1 MSLKAWNTAH
11 FISCAPTCTHA
22 HRRACT
28 RGAVCSRTQC
38 PLPVAAGLPKRALA
52 EGWTGDG
59 EEAVASASPLRAGAA
74 LGQDRADVPPPAAST
89 LPSGAALEGFPSPRL
104 RRCWRAHRKARRGAR
119 AGLLVL
125 LRDVGGMLQLRR
137 GAPAFPSRGG
147 GSVGSQVCG
156 DCPA

>member
-1 MSLKAWNTAH
+1 MSLKAWNAAH

-28 RGAVCSRTQC
+28 RGAVCSRTRC

-59 EEAVASASPLRAGAA
+59 EEAVVSASPLRAGAA

-89 LPSGAALEGFPSPRL
+89 LPSGSALEGFPSPRL

-119 AGLLVL
+119 VGLLVL

-137 GAPAFPSRGG
+137 GAPTFPSRGG

-156 DCPA
+156 DCRA